1 MSPQHRPLLKNES
14 LSKGLAATA
23 LDNLTILQRNGVL
36 LNNLPAFRASSS
48 LELKDVPKLPP
59 SSVFQGG
66 GVGHR
71 PWGPIHTLPS
81 PPFCAVAQVH
91 YGVECGS

>member
-14 LSKGLAATA
+14 LSKGLAAAA

-48 LELKDVPKLPP
+48 LELKDVPKLPRPP
-59 SSVFQGG
+59 SPKERG
-66 GVGHR
+66 GVIARGAPSTLYPPPILR
-71 PWGPIHTLPS
+71 GGPSTLRS
-81 PPFCAVAQVH
+81 
-91 YGVECGS
+91 